1 MLGAI
6 IGDIVGSRFEW
17 NNHRDKDFEF
27 LTYKCFPTDDS
38 IMSLAIAQAILVSK
52 PNHSDLS
59 KNAVE
64 CMQSVGRNYPD
75 CGYGGSF
82 YNWMF
87 SDKTKPYN
95 SYGNGA
101 AMRVSPAGFA
111 ATSLEEAK
119 ELSKLVTEVTHNHPE
134 GIKGAE
140 ATAVA
145 IYLAKSGSSIL
156 EIRDYINDNY
166 YPMKFTLDDI
176 RDTYQFNETCQE
188 TVPQALQAFFES
200 TGFEDAIRNAIS
212 IGGDSDTV
220 AAICGGVAEA
230 YYGVPTD
237 IRKHALTFL
246 DQKLLQLL
254 VLFENKYPPVMEK
267 RQDDVSV
274 SIKRSEDKKV
284 KIGGR
289 ESMIQSATETAD
301 QELKDSIPENEETTS
316 QKLFAHLYE
325 ACNILRG
332 PINQDEFKDYVTP
345 ILFFKRISDVYDE
358 ETQEALELSGGDEEF
373 AAFDENHSFVIP
385 EGCHWKDLRNAS
397 QDVGKI
403 IVKAMNGIERA
414 NPGTL
419 SGVFSSFDDVTWTDK
434 TKLTDERLKDL
445 IEHMSCL
452 KVGNKNYNADVM
464 GDAYEYLIKKFAD
477 LSKKNA
483 GEYYTPRMIVKLMV
497 MLMDPK
503 PGDTVYDPAC
513 GTGGM
518 LIEAIR
524 HIGNKQMTYGRI
536 YGQENNLSTSAIA
549 RMNLFLHGASD
560 FKIAQGDTLR
570 TPKFI
575 EHGQLQKFNCVLA
588 NPPFGQEKWGADSFE
603 SDKYGRNMWG
613 CPSDSNADYAWL
625 QHMIKSMK
633 PMDGKVAV
641 VLPQGVLFHSGK
653 EGDIREQLIK
663 SDLIEAVVALAGG
676 VFYGTGVSACI
687 LFLNNNKR
695 PEHKGKVCL
704 IDATNI
710 YTPKRAQNVMEE
722 KDINEVFKLY
732 QDYKDVIE
740 KCKIVSISD
749 LDAEGNTLAVNTY
762 IEKKKQ
768 EVVAPEIVRAQY
780 FEALENVKKAEA
792 KMKKLLIEGGYV
804 DEQ

>member
-17 NNHRDKDFEF
+17 NNHKDKDFEF

-38 IMSLAIAQAILVSK
+38 IMSLAIAQAIMVSK
-52 PNHSDLS
+52 KDHSDLS
-59 KNAVE
+59 ENAIE
-64 CMQSVGRNYPD
+64 CMQRVGRNYPN
-75 CGYGGSF
+75 CGYGTAF
-82 YNWMF
+82 KDWIF
-87 SDKTKPYN
+87 SSDPKPYN

-101 AMRVSPAGFA
+101 AMRVSAAGFA
-111 ATSLEEAK
+111 ANSLDEAK
-119 ELSKLVTEVTHNHPE
+119 ELSKMITEVSHNHPE

-140 ATAVA
+140 AIAVA
-145 IYLAKSGSSIL
+145 IYMAKSGSSIL
-156 EIRDYINDNY
+156 EIRDYINEKY
-166 YPMKFTLDDI
+166 YPMNFSLDEI
-176 RDTYQFNETCQE
+176 RDTYKFDESCQG

-212 IGGDSDTV
+212 IGGDSDTI
-220 AAICGGVAEA
+220 AAICGGIAEA
-230 YYGVPTD
+230 YYGIPTD
-237 IRKHALTFL
+237 IRKHVLTFL
-246 DQKLLQLL
+246 DQNLMQLL
-254 VLFENKYPPVMEK
+254 ILFENKYPPIMEK
-267 RQDDVSV
+267 KREDMSV
-274 SIKRSEDKKV
+274 SIKRSEKKKV
-284 KIGGR
+284 KTGGR
-289 ESMIQSATETAD
+289 EKMIQSASKVAD
-301 QELKDSIPENEETTS
+301 QELKESETEIEETKKK
-316 QKLFAHLYE
+316 QLFAHLYE

-345 ILFFKRISDVYDE
+345 ILFLKRVSDVYDE
-358 ETQEALELSGGDEEF
+358 ETQQALDESGGDEEF

-385 EGCHWKDLRNAS
+385 DGCHWIDIRNTS
-397 QDVGKI
+397 ENVGLS

-414 NPGTL
+414 NPETL
-419 SGVFSSFDDVTWTDK
+419 SGVFSSFDGVTWTDK
-434 TKLTDERLKDL
+434 SKLNDERLKNL
-445 IEHMSCL
+445 IEHMSSL
-452 KVGNKNYNADVM
+452 KVGNKNYSADVM

-483 GEYYTPRMIVKLMV
+483 GEYYTPRTIVKLMV
-497 MLMDPK
+497 MLLDPK

-524 HIGNKQMTYGRI
+524 HINNRQMTYGKI

-560 FKIAQGDTLR
+560 FKVAQGDTLR
-570 TPKFI
+570 NPKFI
-575 EHGQLQKFNCVLA
+575 EHNQLMKFNCVLA

-633 PMDGKVAV
+633 PTEGKLAV
-641 VLPQGVLFHSGK
+641 VLPQGVLFHGGK

-687 LFLNNNKR
+687 IFLNNHKK

-710 YTPKRAQNVMEE
+710 YTPKRAQNEMSE
-722 KDINEVFKLY
+722 KDIKEVFKLY
-732 QDYKDVIE
+732 QDYKDEVE
-740 KCKIVSISD
+740 KCKIVTID
-749 LDAEGNTLAVNTY
+749 ELDEAGNTLAVNTY

-768 EVVAPEIVRAQY
+768 EIIPPEVVRAQY

-792 KMKKLLIEGGYV
+792 KMKALLIEGGYV
-804 DEQ
+804 NE

>member
-17 NNHRDKDFEF
+17 NNHRSKDFEF

-38 IMSLAIAQAILVSK
+38 IMSLAIAKAILVSK
-52 PNHSDLS
+52 KDHSDLS
-59 KNAVE
+59 NNAIE
-64 CMQSVGRNYPD
+64 CMQNVGRNYLN

-82 YNWMF
+82 YGWIF
-87 SDKTKPYN
+87 SDDPKPYN

-101 AMRVSPAGFA
+101 AMRVSAAGFA
-111 ATSLEEAK
+111 ANSIEEAK
-119 ELSKLVTEVTHNHPE
+119 KLSRLVTEVSHNHPE

-140 ATAVA
+140 ATSVA
-145 IYLAKSGSSIL
+145 IFMAKTGSNIF
-156 EIRDYINDNY
+156 EIRDYIDKNY
-166 YPMKFTLDDI
+166 YPMNFTLDEI
-176 RDTYQFNETCQE
+176 RDTYHFNETCQG

-230 YYGVPTD
+230 YYGIPTD

-246 DQKLLQLL
+246 DQKLMQLL
-254 VLFENKYPPVMEK
+254 ILFENKYPPMMEK
-267 RQDDVSV
+267 MHDDMSV
-274 SIKRSEDKKV
+274 RIKRSEDKKV
-284 KIGGR
+284 KTGGR
-289 ESMIQSATETAD
+289 ESMIQSANEAAD
-301 QELKDSIPENEETTS
+301 KELKESIKKAEELEK
-316 QKLFAHLYE
+316 QQLFYHLFE

-358 ETQEALELSGGDEEF
+358 ETQAALERSGGDEEY
-373 AAFDENHSFVIP
+373 AAFDENHSFIIP
-385 EGCHWKDLRNAS
+385 EGCHWQDLRNAS
-397 QDVGKI
+397 KDVGKI

-414 NPGTL
+414 NPDTL

-434 TKLTDERLKDL
+434 TKLTDERLKNL
-445 IEHMSCL
+445 IEHMSSI
-452 KVGNKNYNADVM
+452 KVGNLNYNADVM

-483 GEYYTPRMIVKLMV
+483 GEYYTPRSIVKLMV
-497 MLMDPK
+497 MLLDPK
-503 PGDTVYDPAC
+503 PGDSVYDPAC

-524 HIGNKQMTYGRI
+524 HINNDKMSYGRI

-549 RMNLFLHGASD
+549 RMNLFLHGAKD

-570 TPKFI
+570 NPKFI
-575 EHGQLQKFNCVLA
+575 ESGKLNTFNCILA

-603 SDKYGRNMWG
+603 TDKYGRNIWG
-613 CPSDSNADYAWL
+613 TLSDSNADFAWL

-633 PMDGKVAV
+633 PMDGKTAV

-653 EGDIREQLIK
+653 AGDIREQLIK

-687 LFLNNNKR
+687 LFLNNNKKA
-695 PEHKGKVCL
+695 EHKGKICL

-710 YTPKRAQNVMEE
+710 YTPKRAQKVMEE

-732 QDYKDVIE
+732 LDYKDVIE

-749 LDAEGNTLAVNTY
+749 IDAAGNTLAVNTY
-762 IEKKKQ
+762 IEKKKR
-768 EVVAPEIVRAQY
+768 EVVAPEIVRAEY
-780 FEALENVKKAEA
+780 FKALENAKKAEL
-792 KMKKLLIEGGYV
+792 KMKALLIEGGYV

>member
-17 NNHRDKDFEF
+17 NNHRSKDFKF

-38 IMSLAIAQAILVSK
+38 IMSLAIAQAILISK
-52 PNHSDLS
+52 KDHSDLS

-64 CMQSVGRNYPD
+64 CMQNVGRNYPN

-82 YNWMF
+82 YEWIF
-87 SDKTKPYN
+87 SDDPKPYN

-101 AMRVSPAGFA
+101 AMRVSAAGFA
-111 ATSLEEAK
+111 ANSIEEAK
-119 ELSKLVTEVTHNHPE
+119 KLSRLVTEVSHNHPE

-145 IYLAKSGSSIL
+145 IFMAKTGSNIF
-156 EIRDYINDNY
+156 EIRDYIDKNY
-166 YPMKFTLDDI
+166 YPMNFTLDEI
-176 RDTYQFNETCQE
+176 RNTYQFNETCQE

-230 YYGVPTD
+230 YYGIPTD

-246 DQKLLQLL
+246 DQKLMQILI
-254 VLFENKYPPVMEK
+254 LFENKYPPVMEK
-267 RQDDVSV
+267 MHDNMSIR
-274 SIKRSEDKKV
+274 IKRSEDKKV
-284 KIGGR
+284 RTGGR

-358 ETQEALELSGGDEEF
+358 ETQKALERSGGDEEY
-373 AAFDENHSFVIP
+373 AAFDENHRFVIP
-385 EGCHWKDLRNAS
+385 EGCHWEDLRNAS

-445 IEHMSCL
+445 IEHMSSL
-452 KVGNKNYNADVM
+452 KVGNKNYSADVM

-483 GEYYTPRMIVKLMV
+483 GEYYTPRTIVKLMV

-524 HIGNKQMTYGRI
+524 HIGDKQMTYGRI

-549 RMNLFLHGASD
+549 RMNLFLHGASE

-613 CPSDSNADYAWL
+613 CPSDSNADFAWL

-653 EGDIREQLIK
+653 EGTIREQLIK

-687 LFLNNNKR
+687 LFFNNHKI

-732 QDYKDVIE
+732 QEYKDVIE
-740 KCKIVSISD
+740 KCKIVPIAD
-749 LDAEGNTLAVNTY
+749 LDAAGNTLAVNTY

-780 FEALENVKKAEA
+780 FEALENVKEAEA
-792 KMKKLLIEGGYV
+792 KMKALLIEGGYV

>member
-38 IMSLAIAQAILVSK
+38 IMSLAVAQAILISQ

-59 KNAVE
+59 ENAVE
-64 CMQSVGRNYPD
+64 CMQCVGRNYPD
-75 CGYGGSF
+75 CGYSGSF
-82 YNWMF
+82 RRWIF
-87 SDKTKPYN
+87 SDNPKPYN
-95 SYGNGA
+95 SFDNGA
-101 AMRVSPAGFA
+101 AMRISAAGFA
-111 ATSLEEAK
+111 ADSIDEAK
-119 ELSKLVTEVTHNHPE
+119 TLSKLVTMVSHNHAE
-134 GIKGAE
+134 ELKGAE
-140 ATAVA
+140 ATAAA
-145 IYLAKSGSSIL
+145 IYMAKSGSNIL
-156 EIRDYINDNY
+156 EIRDYINENY
-166 YPMKFTLDDI
+166 YPMNFTLDEI
-176 RDTYQFNETCQE
+176 RNSFQFKETCQNI
-188 TVPQALQAFFES
+188 VPQALQTFFES
-200 TGFEDAIRNAIS
+200 IGFEDAIRNAIS

-230 YYGVPTD
+230 YYGIPTD

-246 DQKLLQLL
+246 DQKLMQLL
-254 VLFENKYPPVMEK
+254 ILFENKYPPIMEK
-267 RQDDVSV
+267 KRENMSV
-274 SIKRSEDKKV
+274 SIKRSAEKKV

-289 ESMIQSATETAD
+289 EAMIQSAAEVAEQD
-301 QELKDSIPENEETTS
+301 LKELESDNEET
-316 QKLFAHLYE
+316 QKKQLFAHLFE

-345 ILFFKRISDVYDE
+345 ILFLKRVSDVYDE
-358 ETQEALELSGGDEEF
+358 ETQVALEQSGGDEQYASF
-373 AAFDENHSFVIP
+373 PENHSFVIP
-385 EGCHWKDLRNAS
+385 EVCHWIDIRNAS
-397 QDVGKI
+397 KDVGKS

-414 NPGTL
+414 NPETL

-434 TKLTDERLKDL
+434 TKLTDERLKNL
-445 IEHMSCL
+445 IEHMSSL
-452 KVGNKNYNADVM
+452 KVGNKNYSADVM

-483 GEYYTPRMIVKLMV
+483 GEYYTPRTIVKLMV

-503 PGDTVYDPAC
+503 PGDSVYDPAC

-518 LIEAIR
+518 LLEAIR
-524 HIGNKQMTYGRI
+524 HIDDKKMTYGKI

-560 FKIAQGDTLR
+560 FKVVQGDTLR
-570 TPKFI
+570 MPKFL
-575 EHGQLQKFNCVLA
+575 EHGKLKQFNCVLA

-633 PMDGKVAV
+633 PMEGKAAV

-687 LFLNNNKR
+687 IFLNNHKK

-710 YTPKRAQNVMEE
+710 YTPKRAQNEMEE
-722 KDINEVFKLY
+722 KDIQEVFALY
-732 QDYKDVIE
+732 QAYEDKIE
-740 KCKIVSISD
+740 KCKIISLED
-749 LDAEGNTLAVNTY
+749 LDKAGNSLAVNTY

-768 EVVAPEIVRAQY
+768 EIVSPEFIRIEYINAVENAKRA
-780 FEALENVKKAEA
+780 ESRMKAY
-792 KMKKLLIEGGYV
+792 LIAGGYIN
-804 DEQ
+804 EK

>member
-59 KNAVE
+59 KNAIE

-87 SDKTKPYN
+87 SDNPKPYN

-119 ELSKLVTEVTHNHPE
+119 ELSRLVTEVTHNHPE

-166 YPMKFTLDDI
+166 YPMNFTLDDI
-176 RDTYQFNETCQE
+176 RDTYKFNETCQD

-200 TGFEDAIRNAIS
+200 TDFEDAIRNAIS
-212 IGGDSDTV
+212 IGGDSDTL

-230 YYGVPTD
+230 YYGIPTD

-246 DQKLLQLL
+246 DQKLMQLL
-254 VLFENKYPPVMEK
+254 ILFENKYPPIMEK
-267 RQDDVSV
+267 KREGMSV
-274 SIKRSEDKKV
+274 SIRRSAKKKV
-284 KIGGR
+284 KTGGR
-289 ESMIQSATETAD
+289 EKMIQSASAIAD
-301 QELKDSIPENEETTS
+301 EELKESETNIEETKKN
-316 QKLFAHLYE
+316 QLFAHLYE

-345 ILFFKRISDVYDE
+345 ILFLKRVSDVYDE
-358 ETQEALELSGGDEEF
+358 ETQAALEESGGDEEF

-385 EGCHWKDLRNAS
+385 DGCHWINIRNAS
-397 QDVGKI
+397 QDVGLS
-403 IVKAMNGIERA
+403 IVKSMNGIERA
-414 NPGTL
+414 NPETL

-434 TKLTDERLKDL
+434 SKLSDERLKNL
-445 IEHMSCL
+445 IEHMSSL
-452 KVGNKNYNADVM
+452 KVGNQNYSADVM

-483 GEYYTPRMIVKLMV
+483 GEYYTPRTIVKLMV

-524 HIGNKQMTYGRI
+524 HINDRQMTYGRI

-575 EHGQLQKFNCVLA
+575 EHNQLMKFNCVLA

-603 SDKYGRNMWG
+603 TDKYGRNMWG

-633 PMDGKVAV
+633 PMEGKVAV
-641 VLPQGVLFHSGK
+641 VLPQGVLFHGGK

-663 SDLIEAVVALAGG
+663 SDMIETVIALAGG

-687 LFLNNNKR
+687 IFLNNHKK
-695 PEHKGKVCL
+695 PEHKGKICL
-704 IDATNI
+704 IDATKI
-710 YTPKRAQNVMEE
+710 YTPKRAQNEMEE
-722 KDINEVFKLY
+722 KDIQEVYKLY
-732 QDYKDVIE
+732 QDYQDVVE
-740 KCKIVSISD
+740 KCKIVTIGE
-749 LDAEGNTLAVNTY
+749 LDNGGNTLAVNTY

-768 EVVAPEIVRAQY
+768 KVVSPAIVRENY
-780 FEALENVKKAEA
+780 FKALENVKKAET
-792 KMKKLLIEGGYV
+792 KMKTLLVEGGYLN
-804 DEQ
+804 EQ

>member
-17 NNHRDKDFEF
+17 NNYKDKDFEF

-38 IMSLAIAQAILVSK
+38 IMSLAIAQAIMVSK
-52 PNHSDLS
+52 KDHSNLS
-59 KNAVE
+59 ENAIE
-64 CMQSVGRNYPD
+64 CMQRVGRNYPD
-75 CGYGGSF
+75 CGYGTTF
-82 YNWMF
+82 KDWIF
-87 SDKTKPYN
+87 SNDPKPYN

-101 AMRVSPAGFA
+101 AMRVSAAGFA
-111 ATSLEEAK
+111 ANSLDEAK
-119 ELSKLVTEVTHNHPE
+119 ELSRMITEVSHNHPE

-145 IYLAKSGSSIL
+145 IYMAKSGSSIL
-156 EIRDYINDNY
+156 EIRDYINEKY
-166 YPMKFTLDDI
+166 YPMNFSLDEI
-176 RDTYQFNETCQE
+176 RDTYKFDASCQG
-188 TVPQALQAFFES
+188 TVPQALQVFFES

-212 IGGDSDTV
+212 IGGDSDTI
-220 AAICGGVAEA
+220 AAICGGIAEA
-230 YYGVPTD
+230 YYGIPTD

-246 DQKLLQLL
+246 DQNLMQLL
-254 VLFENKYPPVMEK
+254 ILFENKYPPIMEK
-267 RQDDVSV
+267 KREDMSV
-274 SIKRSEDKKV
+274 SIKRSEKKKV
-284 KIGGR
+284 KTGGR
-289 ESMIQSATETAD
+289 EKMIQSASKVAD
-301 QELKDSIPENEETTS
+301 QELKESETEIEETKKK
-316 QKLFAHLYE
+316 QLFAHLYE

-345 ILFFKRISDVYDE
+345 ILFLKRISDVYDE
-358 ETQEALELSGGDEEF
+358 ETQRALEESGGDEEF

-385 EGCHWKDLRNAS
+385 DGCHWIDIRNTS
-397 QDVGKI
+397 ENVGLS

-414 NPGTL
+414 NPETL
-419 SGVFSSFDDVTWTDK
+419 SGVFSSFDGVTWTDK
-434 TKLTDERLKDL
+434 SKLNDERLKNL
-445 IEHMSCL
+445 IEHMSSL
-452 KVGNKNYNADVM
+452 KVGNKNYSADVM

-483 GEYYTPRMIVKLMV
+483 GEYYTPRTIVKLMV
-497 MLMDPK
+497 MLLDPK

-524 HIGNKQMTYGRI
+524 HINNRQMTYGKI

-560 FKIAQGDTLR
+560 FKVAQGDTLR
-570 TPKFI
+570 NPKFI
-575 EHGQLQKFNCVLA
+575 EHNQLMKFNCVLA

-633 PMDGKVAV
+633 PTEGKLAV
-641 VLPQGVLFHSGK
+641 VLPQGVLFHGGK

-687 LFLNNNKR
+687 IFLNNHKK

-710 YTPKRAQNVMEE
+710 YTPKRAQNEMSE
-722 KDINEVFKLY
+722 KDIEEVFKLY
-732 QDYKDVIE
+732 QDYKDVVE
-740 KCKIVSISD
+740 KCKIVTID
-749 LDAEGNTLAVNTY
+749 ELDEAGNTLAVNTY

-768 EVVAPEIVRAQY
+768 EIIPPEVVRAQY
-780 FEALENVKKAEA
+780 FEALENAKKAEA
-792 KMKKLLIEGGYV
+792 KMKALLIEGGYV
-804 DEQ
+804 NE